1 MRKVPSLAPIWPPP
15 DGGYDYFLELND
27 SEVAWEFLRRNPG
40 YQQDVHP
47 YQEAV
52 VRPRATASGQHV
64 WFDDRHT
71 LAARRWGLS
80 RFVDPT
86 TRAPEAPI
94 DWTEELGAAKIDA
107 VARLSRHGERPDVH
121 LTELLCV
128 RHIVI
133 SADGE
138 ETALI
143 NTSDRALTLR
153 LRGTT
158 ALRGPVCLTFQ
169 IAGLRALP
177 GAGRSIL
184 SLPDLLASRPRTLNR
199 SRRQLLLRE
208 ALIALDGRAA
218 GATYREVAA
227 VVVGAESARAAWKN
241 SDQSLEDRM
250 RRALKAGMAIRNG
263 RYRTLIE
270 QK

>member
-107 VARLSRHGERPDVH
+107 VARESRHGERPDVH

-241 SDQSLEDRM
+241 SDQSLKDRM

>member
-1 MRKVPSLAPIWPPP
+1 MRPVPSLAPIWPPP

-47 YQEAV
+47 YQEAL
-52 VRPRATASGQHV
+52 VRPRATASGQKV

-80 RFVDPT
+80 RFVDPA
-86 TRAPEAPI
+86 TRAPEATI

-107 VARLSRHGERPDVH
+107 GARAPCQGEPPDVDIAD
-121 LTELLCV
+121 LQCV
-128 RHIVI
+128 RHIVV
-133 SADGE
+133 SADGG
-138 ETALI
+138 ETMLI
-143 NTSDRALTLR
+143 NTSDKALSLR
-153 LRGTT
+153 RRGTT

-169 IAGLRALP
+169 IAGMRALP
-177 GAGRSIL
+177 DAGRSIL
-184 SLPDLLASRPRTLNR
+184 SLPDILTSRPRKFNR
-199 SRRQLLLRE
+199 SRRQLLLRG

-218 GATYREVAA
+218 GATYREVA
-227 VVVGAESARAAWKN
+227 VVFVGAESARAAWKN
-241 SDQSLEDRM
+241 SDQSLKDRK
-250 RRALKAGMAIRNG
+250 RRALKAGMAFRNG
-263 RYRTLIE
+263 RYQTLIE